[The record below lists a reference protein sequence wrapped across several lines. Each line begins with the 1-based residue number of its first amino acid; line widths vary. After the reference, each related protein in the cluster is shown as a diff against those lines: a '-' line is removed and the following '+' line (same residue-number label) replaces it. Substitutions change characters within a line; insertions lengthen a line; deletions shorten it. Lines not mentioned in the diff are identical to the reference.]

1 MEFRILG
8 PLEIYDEVRGAI
20 PVDAPKERTV
30 LGVLLLHPNE
40 PVSSERLIDEVW
52 GEQPPATAT
61 KTLQTYVSHLRRTV
75 GADVIETRPPGYVLH
90 LGKDELDAARF
101 RKQTAE
107 ARHLAGKGEHK
118 QAAARYDEALA
129 LWRGPPLAGTPFES
143 FAANEVEQ
151 LTEERLSAQMDMID
165 CELASGRHAEVVPE
179 LETLASRYPLR
190 ERLHAQLML
199 ALYRCGRQA
208 DALGVYHEARR
219 RLTDEL
225 GLDPGSELRELQRA
239 VLSQDP
245 SLDAPAQNRQVVRSS
260 RRRWYA
266 LAAGL
271 LAALALTTGLAF
283 ALDNGPEARNALAPN
298 SVGFI
303 DADSGRVTKAF
314 PVANVSGSLVV
325 TNGSVWIGNYRDQ
338 TITRVDPTTGR
349 TVTIPV
355 GAHPAGIASLRRT
368 VWVWTLERRLI
379 PIDMRFNT
387 LGVPIELA
395 AEAETATP
403 RRGVTPAA
411 RRAGG
416 GRLAAG
422 GGYLW
427 VTLPS
432 TAVIRVDPVHR
443 HRLLTIVP
451 DNGAEGAIA
460 YREGSAWV
468 AGYDHV
474 FPIAARSGIPDE
486 GIVIG
491 HARDLTFGE
500 GSLWVVSGG
509 RMDLGVAVALRR
521 VDLRGRLV
529 DATIEVDADPVAVTF
544 AGGSIWV
551 ASRGKQTVQRVDPV
565 TERVVE
571 TIDLGAI
578 PTALAAGRTGVWV
591 AVR

>member
-8 PLEIYDEVRGAI
+8 PLEISDGAQGDLR
-20 PVDAPKERTV
+20 VDAPKERAV

-40 PVSSERLIDEVW
+40 PVSTERFIDEVW
-52 GEQPPATAT
+52 GEQPPVTAT
-61 KTLQTYVSHLRRTV
+61 KTLQTYVSHLRRIV
-75 GADVIETRPPGYVLH
+75 GADAIETRPPGYVLH
-90 LGKDELDAARF
+90 IVEDALDAARF
-101 RKQTAE
+101 RNLTTD
-107 ARHLAGKGEHK
+107 ARHLAGDGEHE
-118 QAAARYDEALA
+118 QAAAHYRQALA
-129 LWRGPPLAGTPFES
+129 LWRGPPLAGIPFES

-151 LTEERLSAQMDMID
+151 LAEERLSAQMDLID
-165 CELASGRHAEVVPE
+165 CELACGRHAEVVPE
-179 LETLASRYPLR
+179 LETLARRYPLR

-208 DALGVYHEARR
+208 DALGVYHEARG

-225 GLDPGSELRELQRA
+225 GLEPGGELRELQKA

-245 SLDAPAQNRQVVRSS
+245 SLAAPAPTRQVVGSS

-283 ALDNGPEARNALAPN
+283 ALDNGTEAKSLAPN

-303 DADSGRVTKAF
+303 TADSGQVTKSF
-314 PVANVSGSLVV
+314 PVANVSGSLAV
-325 TNGSVWIGNYRDQ
+325 THGSVWIGNYRDQ
-338 TITRVDPTTGR
+338 TITRLDPTTGR
-349 TVTIPV
+349 TVTIPI
-355 GAHPAGIASLRRT
+355 GAHPAGIASLGRT
-368 VWVWTLERRLI
+368 VWVWTLERALI
-379 PIDMRFNT
+379 PIDTRFNS

-395 AEAETATP
+395 AEAETVTP

-432 TAVIRVDPVHR
+432 TGVIRVDPVHR
-443 HRLLTIVP
+443 RRLLTIVP

-460 YREGSAWV
+460 YRDGNAWV

-474 FPIAARSGIPDE
+474 FPIAARSGIPDA
-486 GIVIG
+486 GIVVG
-491 HARDLTFGE
+491 HARDLTFGD
-500 GSLWVVSGG
+500 GSLWAVSGG

-529 DATIEVDADPVAVTF
+529 DATIEVDADPVAVAF

-551 ASRGKQTVQRVDPV
+551 ASRGKQTVERVDPA

>member
-8 PLEIYDEVRGAI
+8 PLEIYDESLGAI
-20 PVDAPKERTV
+20 PIDAPKERTV
-30 LGVLLLHPNE
+30 VGVLLLHPNE
-40 PVSSERLIDEVW
+40 PVSSDRLIDEVW
-52 GEQPPATAT
+52 GERPPATAT

-75 GADVIETRPPGYVLH
+75 GADAIETRPPGYVLH
-90 LGKDELDAARF
+90 VGEDGLDAARF
-101 RKQTAE
+101 KQLTTE
-107 ARHLAGKGEHK
+107 ARDLAAKGEHEH
-118 QAAARYDEALA
+118 AAARYADALA
-129 LWRGPPLAGTPFES
+129 LWRGPPLAGTSFES
-143 FAANEVEQ
+143 FAANEVER
-151 LTEERLSAQMDMID
+151 LAEERLSAQLDLID

-179 LETLASRYPLR
+179 LEMLAGRYPLR

-199 ALYRCGRQA
+199 ALYRSGRQA
-208 DALGVYHEARR
+208 DALAVYHEARR

-225 GLDPGSELRELQRA
+225 GLEPGSELRELQKA

-245 SLDAPAQNRQVVRSS
+245 SLAAPAPNREVLASP

-283 ALDNGPEARNALAPN
+283 ALDNETTAAKSLAPN

-303 DADSGRVTKAF
+303 DADTGRVTKSF

-349 TVTIPV
+349 TVTIPI

-368 VWVWTLERRLI
+368 VWVWTLERSLI
-379 PIDMRFNT
+379 PIDMRFNS
-387 LGVPIELA
+387 LGAPIKLA
-395 AEAETATP
+395 AEAETVTP

-432 TAVIRVDPVHR
+432 TAVIRVDPVR
-443 HRLLTIVP
+443 RLQLLTIVP

-460 YREGSAWV
+460 YRDGNAWV

-474 FPIAARSGIPDE
+474 FSIAAQSGIPDA
-486 GIVIG
+486 GIVVG
-491 HARDLTFGE
+491 HARDLTFGD

-509 RMDLGVAVALRR
+509 RLDLGVAMALRR

-529 DATIEVDADPVAVTF
+529 DATIEVDADPVAVAF

-551 ASRGKQTVQRVDPV
+551 ASRGKRTVQRVDPV

-571 TIDLGAI
+571 TIALGAI
-578 PTALAAGRTGVWV
+578 PTALGAGRTGVWV

>member
-8 PLEIYDEVRGAI
+8 PLEISDGERGDMT
-20 PVDAPKERTV
+20 VDAPKERAV

-40 PVSSERLIDEVW
+40 PVSSERFIDEVW
-52 GEQPPATAT
+52 GEQPPVTAT
-61 KTLQTYVSHLRRTV
+61 KTLQTYVSHLRRIV
-75 GADVIETRPPGYVLH
+75 GPDAIETRPPGYVLH
-90 LGKDELDAARF
+90 IVEDALDAARF
-101 RKQTAE
+101 RNLATD
-107 ARHLAGKGEHK
+107 ARRLAGNGAHEE
-118 QAAARYDEALA
+118 AAARYREALA
-129 LWRGPPLAGTPFES
+129 LWRGPPLAGIPFES

-151 LTEERLSAQMDMID
+151 LAEERLSAQMDLID
-165 CELASGRHAEVVPE
+165 SELACGRHAEVVPE
-179 LETLASRYPLR
+179 LETLANRYPLR

-208 DALGVYHEARR
+208 DALGVYHETRR

-225 GLDPGSELRELQRA
+225 GLEPGSELRDLQRA
-239 VLSQDP
+239 VLSHDA
-245 SLDAPAQNRQVVRSS
+245 SLAAPAPNRQVVRSP

-271 LAALALTTGLAF
+271 LAALAVTTGLAF
-283 ALDNGPEARNALAPN
+283 ALDNGQAPKSLAPN

-303 DADSGRVTKAF
+303 NADSGRVTKSF

-338 TITRVDPTTGR
+338 TITRVDPTTGL
-349 TVTIPV
+349 TVTIPI

-368 VWVWTLERRLI
+368 VWVWTLERTLI
-379 PIDMRFNT
+379 PIDTRFNS
-387 LGVPIELA
+387 LGAPIQLA

-443 HRLLTIVP
+443 DRLLTIVP

-460 YREGSAWV
+460 YRDGNAWV

-474 FPIAARSGIPDE
+474 FPIAARSGIPDA
-486 GIVIG
+486 GIVVG

-500 GSLWVVSGG
+500 GSLWTVSGG
-509 RMDLGVAVALRR
+509 RLDLGVAVALRR

-529 DATIEVDADPVAVTF
+529 DATIEVDADPVAVAF

-551 ASRGKQTVQRVDPV
+551 ASRGKQTVQRVDPA

-578 PTALAAGRTGVWV
+578 PTALAPGRTGVWV